1 MATST
6 PLTERL
12 EDYLEAIH
20 AISKERKVAR
30 SKEIASRLGVHNS
43 SVTSALQVL
52 SERGLV
58 NYAPYEYITLTP
70 AGMEAAEEVQR
81 KHEILRT
88 FLTDVLCVDDGEAEA
103 NAHRMEHVVS
113 DEVLDRL
120 VAFVE
125 YVESCPR
132 EISQWQGD
140 RFLCTSDPESEACR
154 DCDRPYKRN
163 TERNGTDER

>member
-1 MATST
+1 MAPST

-12 EDYLEAIH
+12 EDYLEAIY
-20 AISKERKVAR
+20 AISNERKVAR

-58 NYAPYEYITLTP
+58 NYAPYEYITLTTK
-70 AGMEAAEEVQR
+70 GVQAAEEVQR
-81 KHEILRT
+81 KHKILRT
-88 FLTDVLCVDDGEAEA
+88 FLAEVLCVDAEEAES

-113 DEVLDRL
+113 DSVLDRL

-125 YVESCPR
+125 YVESCPK
-132 EISQWQGD
+132 EIAQWQGD
-140 RFLCTSDPESEACR
+140 RYLCKADPGSNACQSCR
-154 DCDRPYKRN
+154 RPYKRGS
-163 TERNGTDER
+163 EENGSE